1 MNHKRVLLK
10 ISGASLGNDK
20 NGFDINVFKALAN
33 QIKELIN
40 MDIKVAV
47 VIGGGNVW
55 RGSLGS
61 NYHLNPEKAD
71 YLGMTSTLYNS
82 YLLDGLLKQIGVK
95 SVVYSALKVEK
106 LTKKYFKFFAKKDLE
121 NGKVVILAGG
131 TGKPFCTTDTA
142 ASLRAYELGIDTILM
157 GKNGVDGVYS
167 DDPRTNKKAIRYEH
181 LTYQEVLEKKLKVVD
196 EGSIQICQKNNIKML
211 VFNINDM
218 DNISKAVQ
226 DNKLGTL
233 IEGE

>member
-1 MNHKRVLLK
+1 MDYKRVLLK

-20 NGFDINVFKALAN
+20 NGFDISVFKSLAS

-40 MDIKVAV
+40 MDIKVAI

-55 RGSLGS
+55 RGALGS
-61 NYHLNPEKAD
+61 SYHLNPKKAD

-82 YLLDGLLKQIGVK
+82 YLLDGLLKQIGIK
-95 SVVYSALKVEK
+95 SVVYSAVKVEN
-106 LTKKYFKFFAKKDLE
+106 LTKKYFKFLAKQDLE
-121 NGKVVILAGG
+121 KGKVVILAGG

-142 ASLRAYELGIDTILM
+142 ASLRASQLGIDTILM

-167 DDPRTNKKAIRYEH
+167 DDPRINKKAIRYNH
-181 LTYQEVLEKKLKVVD
+181 LTYKEVLERKLKVVD
-196 EGSIQICQKNNIKML
+196 ESSIEICQKNNIKML

-218 DNISKAVQ
+218 DNISKVIQ
-226 DNKLGTL
+226 DKDIGTL